1 MPTYR
6 NDRRRGVPQSAFE
19 RNRSERLR
27 DARYDAQEIDDEA
40 LPTDR
45 RYWRANDYD
54 EADFGRQDDRRVF
67 DRGSEGFLT
76 AENRRRFLRDDDR
89 YMRVDQ
95 ADPYDWPAGR
105 ADERESGPY
114 RGRGPKGYMRSDARI
129 HEDVCDRLT
138 EHPSI
143 DASDIEVSVTEGDVT
158 LTGRVDSRAVKHLSE
173 VMVETVAG
181 VKEVHN
187 QLRVA
192 PLDTEA
198 WAAPSSE
205 YRREARAQKAVTPK
219 TPRR

>member
-1 MPTYR
+1 
-6 NDRRRGVPQSAFE
+6 VQSGFE
-19 RNRSERLR
+19 RNRNERLR
-27 DARYDAQEIDDEA
+27 DERYNAEEIDDEA
-40 LPTDR
+40 PPTDR

-54 EADFGRQDDRRVF
+54 DANFGRQDDRGSH
-67 DRGSEGFLT
+67 DRGREGFLT
-76 AENRRRFLRDDDR
+76 AENRRRFLRDQDR
-89 YMRVDQ
+89 YIRED
-95 ADPYDWPAGR
+95 DPP
-105 ADERESGPY
+105 SGPY
-114 RGRGPKGYMRSDARI
+114 TGRGPKGYVRSDARI

-143 DASDIEVSVTEGDVT
+143 DASDIEVIVTEGDVT
-158 LTGRVDSRAVKHLSE
+158 LTGRVDSRAVKHLTE

-198 WAAPSSE
+198 WVAPSSE

>member
-6 NDRRRGVPQSAFE
+6 NDRRRGVPQSDFE
-19 RNRSERLR
+19 RNRNERLR
-27 DARYDAQEIDDEA
+27 DARYDAEEIDDEA
-40 LPTDR
+40 PPTGR

-54 EADFGRQDDRRVF
+54 EADFGRQDDRGVY
-67 DRGSEGFLT
+67 DRGREGFLT
-76 AENRRRFLRDDDR
+76 AESRRRFLRDDDR

-95 ADPYDWPAGR
+95 ADPYDWPTGR
-105 ADERESGPY
+105 EDERGSGPY
-114 RGRGPKGYMRSDARI
+114 TGRGPKGYVRSDARI

-158 LTGRVDSRAVKHLSE
+158 LTGRVDSRAVKHLTE

-187 QLRVA
+187 QLRIT

-198 WAAPSSE
+198 WVAPSSE
-205 YRREARAQKAVTPK
+205 NRREARAQKAVTPK